1 MEEARKRYG
10 VYYLL
15 VVQPVPHRAMQPK
28 LVQSPLVNGI
38 LVKLGHCVACAC
50 KTHLTSPRIK
60 FDRLC
65 SVESKADLAPWGTNQ
80 MCRTPREGKAN
91 RPCPRKSQ
99 PIPIFSSWANW
110 QGRRQHMQAELDD
123 PRQTDHV

>member
-1 MEEARKRYG
+1 
-10 VYYLL
+10 
-15 VVQPVPHRAMQPK
+15 MQPK

-80 MCRTPREGKAN
+80 ICRTPGEEKPMGIVHGKVSQFLYSHHGPIGREGDN
-91 RPCPRKSQ
+91 TCRP
-99 PIPIFSSWANW
+99 SWTTP
-110 QGRRQHMQAELDD
+110 GRRIMSDRENG
-123 PRQTDHV
+123 